1 MVLRNYTYD
10 VLGRPLTRSTSRNGT
25 TRNDTFGYNA
35 RSELTSATLG
45 SDNYAYAFDHIGNRA
60 AEALAIANSESRI
73 SNYSANNL
81 NQYTDISTRE
91 WKDSGSGSCPEKE
104 NK

>member
-10 VLGRPLTRSTSRNGT
+10 ALGRPLTCSTSRNGT
-25 TRNDTFGYNA
+25 TQSDTFDYNA

-45 SDNYAYAFDHIGNRA
+45 SDNYAYAFDHIGNRNTA
-60 AEALAIANSESRI
+60 SESGTQ
-73 SNYSANNL
+73 SSYSANTL